1 MKRLPAVAA
10 LAALLALPAAA
21 EPVKMIHEPLIHSS
35 PAGGELKARLLRP
48 EAGGQNL
55 PLVVLLHGAGERGGD
70 NEIQLKH
77 GAPPLMAW
85 LEKNQQPAYALFPQC
100 PTDHKWID
108 VDWSAP
114 RHTFSAEPTA
124 ELRMVLEVVD
134 GLVADGRVDPDR
146 VYIGGLSMG
155 GFGTWDMLAREPKRF
170 AAGFPICGGG
180 DPDTVARFTSV
191 PVRVFHGTKDTVV
204 KPSRSTEMV
213 SALQAAGGKV
223 EYTEYPD
230 LAHDSWT
237 RTLANEDFWAWLF
250 AQKRAP
256 ALGTP

>member
-1 MKRLPAVAA
+1 MNPILPVAA
-10 LAALLALPAAA
+10 LAALLVLPTQAA
-21 EPVKMIHEPLIHSS
+21 EPVHMIHKPLIHTS
-35 PAGGELKARLLRP
+35 PAGGELKAQLIQP
-48 EAGGQNL
+48 EAGGEKL

-77 GAPPLMAW
+77 GARPLMAW
-85 LEKNQQPAYALFPQC
+85 LEKNRQPAYALFPQC
-100 PTDHKWID
+100 PTDHKWVE

-155 GFGTWDMLAREPKRF
+155 GFGTWDLLAREPKRF
-170 AAGFPICGGG
+170 AAAFPICGGG
-180 DPDTVARFTSV
+180 DPATVSRFAHV
-191 PVRVFHGTKDTVV
+191 PVRVFHGTQDTTV
-204 KPSRSTEMV
+204 KPVRSTEMV
-213 SALQAAGGKV
+213 AALKAAGGKV

-237 RTLANEDFWAWLF
+237 RTFASEDFWAWLF
-250 AQKRAP
+250 AQKRIP
-256 ALGTP
+256 